1 MLQYR
6 EPKNRDRYQC
16 PLSEFEDKEHILQT
30 LSDYKNTVRSM
41 ALNAVML
48 IIAAITLFFVIFP
61 EKTTVIADFLR
72 LIYHYFTN
80 AFK

>member
-1 MLQYR
+1 MFVIFVNCDAYYVNETKQACFLAQF
-6 EPKNRDRYQC
+6 NRQFR
-16 PLSEFEDKEHILQT
+16 FG
-30 LSDYKNTVRSM
+30 M

>member
-1 MLQYR
+1 M
-6 EPKNRDRYQC
+6 
-16 PLSEFEDKEHILQT
+16 QT